1 MAVDEVRALPA
12 DKRFWHDL
20 SRPTLRGDAVAD
32 AKKLTWYHEL
42 WGYVFWFPIILVLF
56 VVPELTAAFG
66 ASWHNLPTFST
77 TVGHLELV
85 WRATALFVVL
95 VMVFT
100 AVNAI
105 QRHRDD
111 IAQRSPESLDSGA
124 ANHNFRQSGRRWWTG
139 YESDPRNSG
148 RIISLRVSKKSQ
160 EMTAERTDLDD
171 ELPWFV
177 YVPLGGLVIGIGWV
191 AGVVWGD
198 HWTLAY
204 VVWSLIAA
212 VVIVVPSVM
221 AFIWGRY
228 VPFPTLFRTVAN
240 LEARSHLVGLVVVAF
255 IVGLLFHLA
264 FYPWP
269 SIAHVLQRK

>member
-12 DKRFWHDL
+12 DKKFWHHL
-20 SRPTLRGDAVAD
+20 SKPTLLGDAVTD
-32 AKKLTWYHEL
+32 SKKLAWYHEL
-42 WGYVFWFPIILVLF
+42 WGYVFWLPVILVLF

-66 ASWHNLPTFST
+66 ASWHDLPTFST

-111 IAQRSPESLDSGA
+111 EATQRSQERRESGA
-124 ANHNFRQSGRRWWTG
+124 ANRTAQETGRRWWTG
-139 YESDPRNSG
+139 YESDSRNSG
-148 RIISLRVSKKSQ
+148 RIISLRVSERSS
-160 EMTAERTDLDD
+160 ETAGGTDLDE

-177 YVPLGGLVIGIGWV
+177 YLPLGGLVIGIGWV
-191 AGVVWGD
+191 AGAIWAD

-204 VVWSLIAA
+204 VVWSLIAV
-212 VVIVVPSVM
+212 VVIVAPSAM
-221 AFIWGRY
+221 AFVWGRY

-240 LEARSHLVGLVVVAF
+240 LERRFHLVGLVVVSF

-269 SIAHVLQRK
+269 SIAHVLQHK